1 MMRILEKSSVLLP
14 VVVIL
19 ALLSMLG
26 HGAYDHLA
34 GADPLGL
41 PYRGSVLETTL
52 NTLVIVGSAT
62 TISAPIALVSSIL
75 FLETSTSSSD
85 SGRSFARI
93 MRRIMEVGASL
104 PRLVWGVA
112 GAALFGSLFGLG
124 VSAATG
130 IAALACMMVPIMF
143 NSFVDGLLSA
153 DRMYRP
159 QLSALGINA
168 NHAVRSVQFRA
179 AMPALVASTIM
190 AVGRGLGDAAVLLLT
205 SGVSFAV
212 LSGLNES
219 ASPLAVQIYVLTMDI
234 GGGRGEAMFAA
245 IILLALT
252 SIVQGIVLF
261 IQPIDRH
268 ANSSD

>member
-26 HGAYDHLA
+26 HGAYNHLA
-34 GADPLGL
+34 DSDPLGL
-41 PYRGSVLETTL
+41 SYRGSVLETTL

-62 TISAPIALVSSIL
+62 TISAPIALLSSIL

-112 GAALFGSLFGLG
+112 GAVLFGSLFGLG

-159 QLSALGINA
+159 QLSALGIDA

-205 SGVSFAV
+205 SGVSFV
-212 LSGLNES
+212 ILSGLNES

-234 GGGRGEAMFAA
+234 GGGRGEAMLAA
-245 IILLALT
+245 VILLALT
-252 SIVQGIVLF
+252 SIVQGLVLF

-268 ANSSD
+268 DRS